1 MSVKVEKQEKNM
13 VKLEITVDNESFEN
27 GMQKAYLKNVKRFNI
42 PGFRKGKAPRNIIER
57 YYGEGV
63 FYEDAINF
71 VCPEAYENSLEQ
83 ENIEAVSEPEI
94 DIVQIGKGQDLIFTA
109 TVAVKPEVKLGNY
122 KGIEIEKEA
131 KKISAEDVNNELEKM
146 REKNSR
152 IVPVEDRAAKDKD
165 IVTIDFEG
173 FADGVAF
180 PGGKGENYDL
190 TIGSGTFIPGFE
202 EQIIGSKIGDDVD
215 VNVKFPEDY
224 HAAEL
229 AGKDTLFKVK
239 IKEIKLRELPALDD
253 EFVKDVSELDTLA
266 DLKKDIKE
274 KLQHEADHETKHELE
289 NQVVKLVADASE
301 MELPDPM
308 VAKQIENLA
317 KDFDMR
323 LKYQGLDIKK
333 YLELTGTSAEDF
345 KNQMQPQAIEQ
356 LKGRLVLEAIAKQE
370 NINVRD
376 EEVEKETQKMA
387 EGYKQELEHFKEHL
401 SKEDIKYIKEG
412 IIFDK
417 TIEFLVDN
425 AKIINK
431 N

>member
-370 NINVRD
+370 NINVSD